1 MSLDSA
7 TFRGQDAPTGVRTAP
22 MGIGWMT
29 HRITVTSRLPAH
41 QRADLEA
48 LLFFNARQ
56 HRMRHE
62 IEQTIERY
70 GLPEIVEHGGWLR
83 VRVAGLPEV
92 QSLYAVHEE
101 AGRSRPVGA
110 VIYVR
115 DAFERFTVVHIGVAD
130 DYATGGAHSSERV
143 LLRLVQEIRRVARR
157 TSGIQHV
164 ELAYSQN
171 RPREPARS
179 AAY

>member
-1 MSLDSA
+1 MSLDTRVSS
-7 TFRGQDAPTGVRTAP
+7 GQDAASGVRTAREVRSVTRT
-22 MGIGWMT
+22 IS
-29 HRITVTSRLPAH
+29 VTSRLPAH

-62 IEQTIERY
+62 IEQTIERF
-70 GLPEIVEHGGWLR
+70 GVPEIVEHNGWLR
-83 VRVAGLPEV
+83 VQVAGLPEV
-92 QSLYAVHEE
+92 QSLFAVHRED
-101 AGRSRPVGA
+101 GQQRPVGA

-130 DYATGGAHSSERV
+130 DYVQGGAYASERV
-143 LLRLVQEIRRVARR
+143 LLRLLQEIRRVARR

-164 ELAYSQN
+164 ELAYSRS
-171 RPREPARS
+171 RPREPAR
-179 AAY
+179 AATA